1 MQKKRAAAIAAAA
14 RGITMAEPDVYL
26 EKLSAFSR
34 MLHLENLASAP
45 RRRRTPPDC

>member
-26 EKLSAFSR
+26 E
-34 MLHLENLASAP
+34 NC
-45 RRRRTPPDC
+45 PPSPGCSIWKI